1 MACKTNSQCDFC
13 DARCP
18 DWYDDKIFH
27 ILNEIYDAYKGKV
40 EEATSLW
47 KSEYS
52 FSQQE
57 DEDRDIEDKEDLR
70 YFKELLQKIKEIN
83 NAK

>member
-1 MACKTNSQCDFC
+1 MACKTDSQCDFC

-18 DWYDDKIFH
+18 EWYDDKIFH
-27 ILNEIYDAYKGKV
+27 ILNEIYDVYKSKV
-40 EEATSLW
+40 EEATSIW
-47 KSEYS
+47 KSECCCIS
-52 FSQQE
+52 E